1 MEQVTID
8 NNVVSKMVLKA
19 TKARKSVAGKGKK
32 WRVDFESLLVFHD
45 LVTHVDYSL
54 YVKNK
59 NKNTN
64 TNNVTVP
71 AHAITSIKNNTV
83 VVEATE
89 EVDGVVSVAV
99 DQYLAP
105 GETNH
110 LH

>member
-1 MEQVTID
+1 MID

-59 NKNTN
+59 NKNK
-64 TNNVTVP
+64 NNVTVP

>member
-1 MEQVTID
+1 VID
-8 NNVVSKMVLKA
+8 NNVVSKMALKA
-19 TKARKSVAGKGKK
+19 TRARKTITGKGKK
-32 WRVDFESLLVFHD
+32 WTADFQSVLVFHD

-54 YVKNK
+54 YVKSNGG
-59 NKNTN
+59 NRTL
-64 TNNVTVP
+64 P
-71 AHAITSIKNNTV
+71 AHAITSVRNNTV

-99 DQYLAP
+99 DQYIAP